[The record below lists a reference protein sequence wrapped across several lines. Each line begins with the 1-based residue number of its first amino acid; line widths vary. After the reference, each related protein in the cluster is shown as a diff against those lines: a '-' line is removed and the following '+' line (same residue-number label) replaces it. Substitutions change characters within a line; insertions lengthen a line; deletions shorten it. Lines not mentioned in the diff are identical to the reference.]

1 MAWGDAMTVSG
12 YVSARL
18 PGIACFVT
26 PHGFGHAARAA
37 AVVAALR
44 ESVKGLHAHL
54 FTTVPRWFFSESL
67 GAGFTLHPLES
78 DVGLVQRGPLGE
90 DLPATVA
97 RLRALYPPDAA
108 LVARLA
114 GRLSRLGCRI
124 VLCDISPLGIAVAR
138 AAGLP
143 CVLVENFTWGWIYR
157 GCTAREPGLLP
168 FAALLERL
176 VGLADLRL
184 QAEPVCQPAAGAMR
198 VGPISRRPRAS
209 RAATRAALGIAARRP
224 AVLVTMGGIP
234 HGGFAV
240 GPLLEL
246 PGVEFILAG
255 GARRRRRIGN
265 VLLLPHRSGLYHPD
279 LVAAA
284 DAVVG
289 KIGYSTVA
297 ETCRSRVP
305 YGFVPRAG
313 FRESATLARW
323 LSDRGRGLRIA
334 PAAFSSGSWVRRVPE
349 LLALGR
355 PPERFRDGAREA
367 AQAIRERLG
376 VWLAAPC

>member
-1 MAWGDAMTVSG
+1 MTAAWYTGAK
-12 YVSARL
+12 R
-18 PGIACFVT
+18 PGIACFIT

-37 AVVAALR
+37 AVIGALR
-44 ESVKGLHAHL
+44 ERVRGLNPHL

-67 GAGFTLHPLES
+67 GTDFSLHRLEA

-97 RLRALYPPDAA
+97 RLRALYPPDEAF
-108 LVARLA
+108 VARLA
-114 GRLSRLGCRI
+114 GQLSRLGCRL

-138 AAGLP
+138 AARLP

-168 FAALLERL
+168 FAELLDGLVALA
-176 VGLADLRL
+176 GLRL
-184 QAEPVCQPAAGAMR
+184 QAQPVCLHAAGAAQ
-198 VGPISRRPRAS
+198 VGPISRHPRAS
-209 RAATRAALGIAARRP
+209 RAATRTALGIAARRP

-240 GPLLEL
+240 QPLLGV

-255 GARRRRRIGN
+255 AARRRRRVGN
-265 VLLLPHRSGLYHPD
+265 VLLLPHHSGLYHPD
-279 LVAAA
+279 LVAAV

-305 YGFVPRAG
+305 YGFVPRTG
-313 FRESATLARW
+313 FRESAVLARW
-323 LSDRGRGLRIA
+323 LIGRGRGLRIG
-334 PAAFSSGSWVRRVPE
+334 PAAFVSGEWVRRVPD
-349 LLALGR
+349 LLDLGR
-355 PPERFRDGAREA
+355 PIERFADGARQA
-367 AQAIRERLG
+367 AKLIREHFDI
-376 VWLAAPC
+376 

>member
-1 MAWGDAMTVSG
+1 MEAVTENWRAG
-12 YVSARL
+12 ARR
-18 PGIACFVT
+18 PGIACFIT

-37 AVVAALR
+37 AVVGALR
-44 ESVKGLHAHL
+44 ELVPDLHPHL
-54 FTTVPRWFFSESL
+54 FTTVPRWFFSESM
-67 GAGFTLHPLES
+67 GMDFTLHRLET

-97 RLRALYPPDAA
+97 RLRVLYPPDEA

-114 GRLSRLGCRI
+114 GRMSRLGCRL
-124 VLCDISPLGIAVAR
+124 VLCDISPLGIAMAR
-138 AAGLP
+138 AAGVP

-157 GCTAREPGLLP
+157 GCTAREPALLP
-168 FAALLERL
+168 FAELLDGL
-176 VGLADLRL
+176 VDGADLRL
-184 QAEPVCQPAAGAMR
+184 QAQPVCLPVSGATQ

-209 RAATRAALGIAARRP
+209 RAVTREALGIAPRRP

-240 GPLLEL
+240 KPLLDA

-255 GARRRRRIGN
+255 AARRRRRVGN
-265 VLLLPHRSGLYHPD
+265 VLLLPHHSGLYHPD

-313 FRESATLARW
+313 FRESAVLARW
-323 LSDRGRGLRIA
+323 LVDRGRGLRID
-334 PAAFSSGSWVRRVPE
+334 PAAFASGKWVHRITD
-349 LLALGR
+349 LLDLGR
-355 PPERFRDGAREA
+355 PPERFPDGARAA
-367 AQAIRERLG
+367 AQLIRERF
-376 VWLAAPC
+376 AI

>member
-1 MAWGDAMTVSG
+1 MTVSG
-12 YVSARL
+12 NRGARR
-18 PGIACFVT
+18 PGIACFIT

-37 AVVAALR
+37 AVVGALR
-44 ESVKGLHAHL
+44 ELVPDLNPHL
-54 FTTVPRWFFSESL
+54 FTTVPRWFFNESL
-67 GAGFTLHPLES
+67 GRDFTLHRLVA

-97 RLRALYPPDAA
+97 RLRELYPPDNA

-114 GRLSRLGCRI
+114 GLLPRLGCRL

-143 CVLVENFTWGWIYR
+143 SVLVENFTWGWIYR
-157 GCTAREPGLLP
+157 GCAAREPGLLP
-168 FAALLERL
+168 FADILDVL
-176 VGLADLRL
+176 VDLVDLRL
-184 QAEPVCQPAAGAMR
+184 QAQPVCQSAAAAAQ
-198 VGPISRRPRAS
+198 VGPISRPLRVS
-209 RAATRAALGIAARRP
+209 RATTRAALGIAARRP

-240 GPLLEL
+240 KPLLDV

-255 GARRRRRIGN
+255 AARRRRRVGN
-265 VLLLPHRSGLYHPD
+265 VLLLPHHSGLYHPD

-313 FRESATLARW
+313 FRESAVLARW
-323 LSDRGRGLRIA
+323 LHARGRGVRID
-334 PAAFSSGSWVRRVPE
+334 PAAFASGEWVRRIPD
-349 LLALGR
+349 LIDLGR
-355 PPERFRDGAREA
+355 PIERFPDGARA
-367 AQAIRERLG
+367 AARLIRERF
-376 VWLAAPC
+376 AI

>member
-1 MAWGDAMTVSG
+1 MTG
-12 YVSARL
+12 RGCTGAGR
-18 PGIACFVT
+18 PGIACFIT

-37 AVVAALR
+37 AVIGALHELVR
-44 ESVKGLHAHL
+44 GLQPHL

-67 GAGFTLHPLES
+67 GMDFSLHSLAT
-78 DVGLVQRGPLGE
+78 DVGLVQHGPLGE

-97 RLRALYPPDAA
+97 RLRELYPPDNA

-114 GRLSRLGCRI
+114 GRLSRLGCRL

-157 GCTAREPGLLP
+157 GCAPREPGLLP
-168 FAALLERL
+168 FADLLDGL
-176 VGLADLRL
+176 VDRADLRL
-184 QAEPVCQPAAGAMR
+184 QAQPVCQPAPAA
-198 VGPISRRPRAS
+198 VQVAPISRRPKTS
-209 RAATRAALGIAARRP
+209 RAATRSALGIAGRRP

-240 GPLLEL
+240 KPLLDL
-246 PGVEFILAG
+246 PRVDFILAG
-255 GARRRRRIGN
+255 AAPRRRRVGN
-265 VLLLPHRSGLYHPD
+265 VLLLPHHSGLFHPD

-313 FRESATLARW
+313 FRESAILARW
-323 LSDRGRGLRIA
+323 LIGRGRGLRLD
-334 PAAFSSGSWVRRVPE
+334 PAAFASGSWVRRVPE
-349 LLALGR
+349 LLDLGR
-355 PPERFRDGAREA
+355 PTERFPDGARQA
-367 AQAIRERLG
+367 ARLIVERFDI
-376 VWLAAPC
+376 

>member
-1 MAWGDAMTVSG
+1 MRASGDAGAGRV
-12 YVSARL
+12 
-18 PGIACFVT
+18 GIASFVT

-37 AVVAALR
+37 AVIEALSER
-44 ESVKGLHAHL
+44 VRGLHPHL
-54 FTTVPRWFFSESL
+54 FTNVPRWFFAESL
-67 GAGFTLHPLES
+67 TNAFTLHRLDV
-78 DVGLVQRGPLGE
+78 DVGLVQHGPLGE

-114 GRLSRLGCRI
+114 GRLLRLGCRL

-143 CVLVENFTWGWIYR
+143 GVLVENFTWGWIYR
-157 GCTAREPGLLP
+157 GCAGREPGLLP
-168 FAALLERL
+168 YAALLDGL
-176 VGLADLRL
+176 VAGADLRL
-184 QAEPVCQPAAGAMR
+184 QAEPVCLPAAGAAR
-198 VGPISRRPRAS
+198 VGPISRRPRAA
-209 RAATRAALGIAARRP
+209 RKATRSALGIAPRRP

-240 GPLLEL
+240 QPLLAV

-255 GARRRRRIGN
+255 AARRRRRVGN
-265 VLLLPHRSGLYHPD
+265 VLLLPHRSGFYHPD
-279 LVAAA
+279 LVAAV

-305 YGFVPRAG
+305 YGFVPRRG
-313 FRESATLARW
+313 FRESAVLARW
-323 LSDRGRGLRIA
+323 LSDRGRGLRID
-334 PAAFSSGSWVRRVPE
+334 PAAFASGEWVRRVPD
-349 LLALGR
+349 LLGAR
-355 PPERFRDGAREA
+355 EAPRTIPDGAREA
-367 AQAIRERLG
+367 ARLILERFEL
-376 VWLAAPC
+376 

>member
-1 MAWGDAMTVSG
+1 LAAVTENRRTG
-12 YVSARL
+12 ARR
-18 PGIACFVT
+18 PGIACFIT

-37 AVVAALR
+37 AVVGALR
-44 ESVKGLHAHL
+44 ELVPDLHPHL

-67 GAGFTLHPLES
+67 GVDFTLHGLAT

-97 RLRALYPPDAA
+97 RLREIYPPDDA

-114 GRLSRLGCRI
+114 GRLSRLGCRL

-143 CVLVENFTWGWIYR
+143 SVLVENFTWGWIYR

-168 FAALLERL
+168 FAKLLDGL
-176 VGLADLRL
+176 VDRADLRL
-184 QAEPVCQPAAGAMR
+184 QAQPVCRLATGAAQ
-198 VGPISRRPRAS
+198 VGPISRRPRAA
-209 RAATRAALGIAARRP
+209 RTATRAALGIAARRP
-224 AVLVTMGGIP
+224 AVLVTMGGVP
-234 HGGFAV
+234 HGGFV
-240 GPLLEL
+240 VEPLLDV

-255 GARRRRRIGN
+255 AARRRRRVGN
-265 VLLLPHRSGLYHPD
+265 VLLLPHHSGLYHPD

-313 FRESATLARW
+313 FRESAVLSRW
-323 LSDRGRGLRIA
+323 LIGRRRGLRLD
-334 PAAFSSGSWVRRVPE
+334 PAAFASGSWVRRIPD
-349 LLALGR
+349 LLDLGR
-355 PPERFRDGAREA
+355 PPERFSDGARDA
-367 AQAIRERLG
+367 AQLIAERFDL
-376 VWLAAPC
+376 